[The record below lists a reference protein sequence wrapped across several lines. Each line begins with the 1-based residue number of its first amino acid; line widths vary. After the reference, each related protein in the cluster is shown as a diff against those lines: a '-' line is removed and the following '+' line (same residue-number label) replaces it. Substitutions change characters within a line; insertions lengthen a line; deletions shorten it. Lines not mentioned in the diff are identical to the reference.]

1 MTNINGYVF
10 EKLNNDNSGFSK
22 WGFAMKGGKE
32 YFIKELLTPVYP
44 LESSVM
50 SAELFNSQRQHC
62 FFYETRFKN
71 YYTAINQAS
80 CGNLVRIVEF
90 FRYDSRYYV
99 VTEKIDTEK
108 VTLENI
114 VSSSLAMKLLLLRSA
129 THCFSCLHG
138 AGIVHFDV
146 KTANILVKRTRNGRF
161 AAKLIDFDAG
171 YFKNEEREEQELGG
185 DLTYLAPETFLGIMG
200 QDIVPDEKSDIF
212 ALGLVFHEYMCGNIP
227 TFDTNEYEYP
237 YEVALDGGH
246 MEIDKSQMPPELAEL
261 IATMLRA
268 EPGERPSADDILRVL
283 NSLIETGKA
292 ELPVIEETEK
302 VIVPIEV
309 DNTPK
314 VELKKPDSWFSQAG
328 DL

>member
-44 LESSVM
+44 MEANVM
-50 SAELFNSQRQHC
+50 TPEMFQKQRQHC
-62 FFYETRFKN
+62 HAFETRFKN

-90 FRYDSRYYV
+90 FRYESRYYV
-99 VTEKIDTEK
+99 VTEKIDTQK
-108 VTLENI
+108 VSLEDI
-114 VSSSLAMKLLLLRSA
+114 VSAPLGLKLMLLKS
-129 THCFSCLHG
+129 TIHCFSCLHN

-171 YFKNEEREEQELGG
+171 YFNNEIREEQELGG
-185 DLTYLAPETFLGIMG
+185 DLTYLAPETFLGILG
-200 QDIVPDEKSDIF
+200 QDIVPNEKADIF
-212 ALGLVFHEYMCGNIP
+212 ALGLVLHEYMCGAIP
-227 TFDTNEYEYP
+227 SFDTNEYEYP
-237 YEVALDGGH
+237 YEAALDGGAF
-246 MEIDKSQMPPELAEL
+246 EVNKADMPEELAEL
-261 IATMLRA
+261 ILTMLKA
-268 EPGERPSADDILRVL
+268 EPGERPSADEILKVID
-283 NSLIETGKA
+283 SLIETGKA

-302 VIVPIEV
+302 VIKPVEFN
-309 DNTPK
+309 DAPK
-314 VELKKPDSWFSQAG
+314 AETKKPDSWFAQAG